1 MKEEGKNID
10 ANEELDEAIINLAGQ
25 VVNAYINDTGEDR
38 ALDPLLAAYK
48 VLDAGFQKYAAAI
61 RADERRKCA
70 NRAVDYAIKKKQPD
84 YCKTCDAGLAACERC
99 DHPDRMPEDE
109 RELATKILIIC
120 GVDNVGAYLKVA
132 NLIGYELARQQS
144 KCANRAVEYALG
156 QNWVSDDNDGDAI
169 AFYSAMI
176 NPEGNHV

>member
-10 ANEELDEAIINLAGQ
+10 ANGELVEAIINLAGQ

-38 ALDPLLAAYK
+38 ALDPLRAAYK

-61 RADERRKCA
+61 HADERKR
-70 NRAVDYAIKKKQPD
+70 
-84 YCKTCDAGLAACERC
+84 
-99 DHPDRMPEDE
+99 
-109 RELATKILIIC
+109 
-120 GVDNVGAYLKVA
+120 
-132 NLIGYELARQQS
+132 
-144 KCANRAVEYALG
+144 CANRAVEYALG